1 LCCEYDI
8 TFQLIQLLFLSSRTN
23 VLAALNREGGSCIK
37 QVEEDVIRLIKVS
50 TYTIKKL
57 RFFSSEGSST
67 ANDLLNKL
75 TTDCIISES
84 FHTRAAKLS
93 IDQETPILQHLG
105 IWFLMPLD
113 WGVLSII
120 CLEAA
125 DHIDNESKDNF
136 RHLVFFTCSSMDLYE
151 IDDDRL
157 DQDYLNA
164 DNDDDDYSDNFEL
177 SDVSAL
183 IQAAHTRN
191 YATACYQALRDA
203 ACPRVSFQEGEIAHA
218 LSSLS
223 FITSLQTLVT
233 VDDISEHLG
242 EHSHTTT
249 GIKLGEVI
257 ESLLTIVPGSNGHL
271 FFYNGDEIDDSEA
284 DIDLIIERDDGSASS
299 IEEEVPPLFF
309 RFTLDEE
316 LVSMNEILALKK
328 TVVLAAQVSGNSKSL
343 PTTHSVV
350 SSKIQ
355 HQLDSFE
362 AEQVLEKL
370 RYTGCLLTQDIIA
383 QVMMNMSKTRHKSC
397 EITLEFFMSQSQA
410 LVAADDLTGR
420 NERDLDHCL
429 RVLMAEFDSDDEF
442 LRANENSFLVLDVS
456 ASREVLPYFCFITIH
471 KTRGV
476 ISANVYHPL
485 GDKSADEQLQL
496 TKSLVKRVC
505 NRTNQLLLLDSLYNT
520 KNACRLLIEEEDV
533 QEEDNE
539 QTEASYSC
547 PMQKKLE
554 FTLHRR
560 CAPQQA
566 ILALETGIL
575 QNFRISN
582 RRGLFVYKDE
592 SDHVFYMKLNWIKTS
607 EDSADEN
614 LHVIELLV
622 YGCEAPGPSITVQ
635 LFNVLRRKLLT
646 LTLDSLS
653 SLLRHNPW
661 FNLLDSDL
669 VFIRNFESELKE
681 LDNNE
686 DRPVS
691 PSSDSI
697 RTYSLPS
704 NIRDPL
710 ILMLMFRQNICGSTF
725 IQHLYHDV
733 DDDTSSNKFQLEEE
747 DNGDIKLCFSKLP
760 DFQFYFN
767 SSPSQL
773 DPNLVNTSTEKGK
786 QFSRQVGSGI
796 AIIEVNLE
804 HGTHSECELVIGNK
818 SSVISNK
825 LHVSLSDITLCAN
838 NSDNDNNTGFN
849 IQVKIINTTC
859 DIDILHRWV
868 ELSLSQVLVAW
879 SIECHLAS
887 SRLGLLQYEEGE
899 SSSQYDYKPS
909 IQSKQ
914 ISVNKTLPGIVSLE
928 EMIRFAD
935 KLPHPAVSTVDNQ
948 SMIRAT
954 GLANLTLKLLEPL
967 LNSLL
972 TKDSL
977 LGGVNIIRYTKANGA
992 SLVKMTNDSTRKNCA
1007 RVEVLGTRKVVKDR
1021 ATDDIEYISIYG
1033 FNKDSQMSV
1042 DTKDLFFQ
1050 RVRIQVSSS
1059 SNTQQS
1065 SFSQALSKIKSA
1077 NSSLFQRH
1085 MVFILRVSK
1094 SRRTLVTYNANP
1106 QLMAK
1111 LATTFKEIDHAS
1123 AKADEQKRSSHI
1135 SFLPDT
1141 TPKQEVAEAAH
1152 SSTNATTS
1160 HKPSPTITEDVQ
1172 EKPVEKRPAR
1182 RIPRPT
1188 SMLRPTLIGKSV
1200 A

>member
-1 LCCEYDI
+1 
-8 TFQLIQLLFLSSRTN
+8 
-23 VLAALNREGGSCIK
+23 
-37 QVEEDVIRLIKVS
+37 VIRLIKVS
-50 TYTIKKL
+50 TCTIKKL
-57 RFFSSEGSST
+57 RFFSSEGYST
-67 ANDLLNKL
+67 ANDLLSKL
-75 TTDCIISES
+75 TTDCITSES

-151 IDDDRL
+151 IDDDRQ
-157 DQDYLNA
+157 DQDHLNA
-164 DNDDDDYSDNFEL
+164 DNDDDDSDNFEL

-183 IQAAHTRN
+183 IQSAHTRN
-191 YATACYQALRDA
+191 YATACYQALRDTA
-203 ACPRVSFQEGEIAHA
+203 HPLVSFQEDEIAHA

-223 FITSLQTLVT
+223 FITSLQTLVS
-233 VDDISEHLG
+233 VDDISDHLG

-271 FFYNGDEIDDSEA
+271 FFYNGDEIDDSEV
-284 DIDLIIERDDGSASS
+284 DIDLIIERDDGSAIS

-328 TVVLAAQVSGNSKSL
+328 SAVLAAQVSANGKSL

-355 HQLDSFE
+355 HRLDSFE

-383 QVMMNMSKTRHKSC
+383 QVMLNISKTRHKSC
-397 EITLEFFMSQSQA
+397 DVTLEFFMSQSQA

-442 LRANENSFLVLDVS
+442 LRANEKSFLVLDVS

-476 ISANVYHPL
+476 ISASVYHPL
-485 GDKSADEQLQL
+485 GDESADEQLQL
-496 TKSLVKRVC
+496 TQSLVKRGC

-520 KNACRLLIEEEDV
+520 KNACRLLIKEEGV
-533 QEEDNE
+533 QEGDNE

-554 FTLHRR
+554 FPLHRR

-622 YGCEAPGPSITVQ
+622 YGCEVPGPSITIQ

-661 FNLLDSDL
+661 FNLLDFDL
-669 VFIRNFESELKE
+669 AFIKNFESELKE

-697 RTYSLPS
+697 RTYSLPP

-725 IQHLYHDV
+725 IQHLHHDV
-733 DDDTSSNKFQLEEE
+733 DDTSSDKFQLEEE

-818 SSVISNK
+818 SSEISNK
-825 LHVSLSDITLCAN
+825 LHVSLSDITLCAK
-838 NSDNDNNTGFN
+838 NSDNDNNTDFK
-849 IQVKIINTTC
+849 IQVKITNTTC

-887 SRLGLLQYEEGE
+887 SRLGLLQYEEE
-899 SSSQYDYKPS
+899 KSSQYDYKPFL
-909 IQSKQ
+909 QSRQ
-914 ISVNKTLPGIVSLE
+914 ISINKTLPGIVSLE

-935 KLPHPAVSTVDNQ
+935 KLPHPAVSTVDNR

-954 GLANLTLKLLEPL
+954 GLANLTLKLLEAL
-967 LNSLL
+967 LSSLS
-972 TKDSL
+972 TKDSM
-977 LGGVNIIRYTKANGA
+977 LGGVNIIRYTKANSA
-992 SLVKMTNDSTRKNCA
+992 SLVNLANDNTRKSCA

-1021 ATDDIEYISIYG
+1021 ATDDIEYITIFG
-1033 FNKDSQMSV
+1033 FNNESQSMSV

-1050 RVRIQVSSS
+1050 HVRIQVSSS

-1065 SFSQALSKIKSA
+1065 SFSQALSRIKSA
-1077 NSSLFQRH
+1077 NPSLFQRH

-1094 SRRTLVTYNANP
+1094 SRRTLMTYNANP

-1111 LATTFKEIDHAS
+1111 LVTTFKEIDHAS
-1123 AKADEQKRSSHI
+1123 AKSDEQKRGSHI

-1141 TPKQEVAEAAH
+1141 TPKQEVAEDAN
-1152 SSTNATTS
+1152 STNATTS
-1160 HKPSPTITEDVQ
+1160 HKPSPTIIEDVP
-1172 EKPVEKRPAR
+1172 ETPVEKRPAR

>member
-1 LCCEYDI
+1 M
-8 TFQLIQLLFLSSRTN
+8 
-23 VLAALNREGGSCIK
+23 K

-50 TYTIKKL
+50 TCTTKKL

-67 ANDLLNKL
+67 ANDLLSKL
-75 TTDCIISES
+75 TTDCITSES

-105 IWFLMPLD
+105 MWFIMSLD

-136 RHLVFFTCSSMDLYE
+136 RHIVFFTCSSMDLYE
-151 IDDDRL
+151 IDDDRQ
-157 DQDYLNA
+157 DQDHLNA
-164 DNDDDDYSDNFEL
+164 DNDDDDSDNFEL

-191 YATACYQALRDA
+191 YATACYQALRDTA
-203 ACPRVSFQEGEIAHA
+203 SPLVSFQEDEITHA

-223 FITSLQTLVT
+223 FITSLQTLVS
-233 VDDISEHLG
+233 VDDISDHLG

-257 ESLLTIVPGSNGHL
+257 ESLVTIVPGSNGHL
-271 FFYNGDEIDDSEA
+271 FFYNGDEIDDSEV
-284 DIDLIIERDDGSASS
+284 DIDLIERDDGSASS
-299 IEEEVPPLFF
+299 IEEEAPPLFF

-328 TVVLAAQVSGNSKSL
+328 SAVLAAQVSVYQPLGNSKSL
-343 PTTHSVV
+343 PTTHSIV

-355 HQLDSFE
+355 HHLDSFE

-383 QVMMNMSKTRHKSC
+383 QVMLNISKTRHKLC
-397 EITLEFFMSQSQA
+397 EMPLEFFLSQSQA
-410 LVAADDLTGR
+410 FVAADDLTGR
-420 NERDLDHCL
+420 NERDLEHCL
-429 RVLMAEFDSDDEF
+429 RVLMAEFDRDDEF
-442 LRANENSFLVLDVS
+442 LRANEKSFLVLDDS
-456 ASREVLPYFCFITIH
+456 ASKEVLPYFCFITIQ
-471 KTRGV
+471 KATGI
-476 ISANVYHPL
+476 ISASVYHPL
-485 GDKSADEQLQL
+485 GDESAEEQLQV
-496 TKSLVKRVC
+496 TQSLVKRVC
-505 NRTNQLLLLDSLYNT
+505 DRTNQLLLLDSLYNT
-520 KNACRLLIEEEDV
+520 KNASRLLIKEENV
-533 QEEDNE
+533 QEGDNE

-554 FTLHRR
+554 FPLHRR

-622 YGCEAPGPSITVQ
+622 YGCEVPGPSITVQ

-661 FNLLDSDL
+661 FNLLDADL
-669 VFIRNFESELKE
+669 AFIRNFESELKE

-691 PSSDSI
+691 PVSDSI
-697 RTYSLPS
+697 RTYSLPP

-725 IQHLYHDV
+725 IQHLHHDV
-733 DDDTSSNKFQLEEE
+733 DDTSSDKFQLEEE

-804 HGTHSECELVIGNK
+804 HGTHSECELVMGEK
-818 SSVISNK
+818 SSVISNNK

-838 NSDNDNNTGFN
+838 NSDNDNNTGFK

-859 DIDILHRWV
+859 DIDILHKWV

-899 SSSQYDYKPS
+899 SSQYNYKPS
-909 IQSKQ
+909 FQSKQ
-914 ISVNKTLPGIVSLE
+914 IFINKTLPGIVSLE

-935 KLPHPAVSTVDNQ
+935 KLPHPAVSTVDNR

-954 GLANLTLKLLEPL
+954 GLANLTLKLLEAL
-967 LNSLL
+967 LGSLS
-972 TKDSL
+972 TKDSM

-992 SLVKMTNDSTRKNCA
+992 SLVKMTNDSTRKNCVG
-1007 RVEVLGTRKVVKDR
+1007 VEVLGTRKVVKDR
-1021 ATDDIEYISIYG
+1021 ATDDIEYITIFG
-1033 FNKDSQMSV
+1033 FNNESQSMSV

-1050 RVRIQVSSS
+1050 HVRIQVSSS

-1077 NSSLFQRH
+1077 NPSLFQRH

-1094 SRRTLVTYNANP
+1094 SRRTLMTYNANP

-1111 LATTFKEIDHAS
+1111 LGTTFKQIDHAS
-1123 AKADEQKRSSHI
+1123 TKSDEQKRGSHM

-1141 TPKQEVAEAAH
+1141 TPKQEVADDAH
-1152 SSTNATTS
+1152 NSTNATTS
-1160 HKPSPTITEDVQ
+1160 HKPSPTIIEDVP

>member
-1 LCCEYDI
+1 M
-8 TFQLIQLLFLSSRTN
+8 
-23 VLAALNREGGSCIK
+23 
-37 QVEEDVIRLIKVS
+37 IRLIKVS
-50 TYTIKKL
+50 TCTTKKL

-67 ANDLLNKL
+67 ANDLLSKL
-75 TTDCIISES
+75 TTDCITSES

-105 IWFLMPLD
+105 MWFIMSLD

-136 RHLVFFTCSSMDLYE
+136 RHIVFFTCSSMDLYE
-151 IDDDRL
+151 IDDDRQ
-157 DQDYLNA
+157 DQDHLNA
-164 DNDDDDYSDNFEL
+164 DNDDDDSDNFEL

-191 YATACYQALRDA
+191 YATACYQALRDTA
-203 ACPRVSFQEGEIAHA
+203 SPLVSFQEDEITHA

-223 FITSLQTLVT
+223 FITSLQTLVS
-233 VDDISEHLG
+233 VDDISDHLG

-257 ESLLTIVPGSNGHL
+257 ESLVTIVPGSNGHL
-271 FFYNGDEIDDSEA
+271 FFYNGDEIDDSEV
-284 DIDLIIERDDGSASS
+284 DIDLIERDDGSASS
-299 IEEEVPPLFF
+299 IEEEAPPLFF

-328 TVVLAAQVSGNSKSL
+328 SAVLAAQVSVYQPLGNSKSL
-343 PTTHSVV
+343 PTTHSIV

-355 HQLDSFE
+355 HHLDSFE

-383 QVMMNMSKTRHKSC
+383 QVMLNISKTRHKLC
-397 EITLEFFMSQSQA
+397 EMPLEFFLSQSQA
-410 LVAADDLTGR
+410 FVAADDLTGR
-420 NERDLDHCL
+420 NERDLEHCL
-429 RVLMAEFDSDDEF
+429 RVLMAEFDRDDEF
-442 LRANENSFLVLDVS
+442 LRANEKSFLVLDDS
-456 ASREVLPYFCFITIH
+456 ASKEVLPYFCFITIQ
-471 KTRGV
+471 KATGI
-476 ISANVYHPL
+476 ISASVYHPL
-485 GDKSADEQLQL
+485 GDESAEEQLQV
-496 TKSLVKRVC
+496 TQSLVKRVC
-505 NRTNQLLLLDSLYNT
+505 DRTNQLLLLDSLYNT
-520 KNACRLLIEEEDV
+520 KNASRLLIKEENV
-533 QEEDNE
+533 QEGDNE

-554 FTLHRR
+554 FPLHRR

-622 YGCEAPGPSITVQ
+622 YGCEVPGPSITVQ

-661 FNLLDSDL
+661 FNLLDADL
-669 VFIRNFESELKE
+669 AFIRNFESELKE

-691 PSSDSI
+691 PVSDSI
-697 RTYSLPS
+697 RTYSLPP

-725 IQHLYHDV
+725 IQHLHHDV
-733 DDDTSSNKFQLEEE
+733 DDTSSDKFQLEEE

-804 HGTHSECELVIGNK
+804 HGTHSECELVMGEK
-818 SSVISNK
+818 SSVISNNK

-838 NSDNDNNTGFN
+838 NSDNDNNTGFK

-859 DIDILHRWV
+859 DIDILHKWV

-899 SSSQYDYKPS
+899 SSQYNYKPS
-909 IQSKQ
+909 FQSKQ
-914 ISVNKTLPGIVSLE
+914 IFINKTLPGIVSLE

-935 KLPHPAVSTVDNQ
+935 KLPHPAVSTVDNR

-954 GLANLTLKLLEPL
+954 GLANLTLKLLEAL
-967 LNSLL
+967 LGSLS
-972 TKDSL
+972 TKDSM

-992 SLVKMTNDSTRKNCA
+992 SLVKMTNDSTRKNCVG
-1007 RVEVLGTRKVVKDR
+1007 VEVLGTRKVVKDR
-1021 ATDDIEYISIYG
+1021 ATDDIEYITIFG
-1033 FNKDSQMSV
+1033 FNNESQSMSV

-1050 RVRIQVSSS
+1050 HVRIQVSSS

-1077 NSSLFQRH
+1077 NPSLFQRH

-1094 SRRTLVTYNANP
+1094 SRRTLMTYNANP

-1111 LATTFKEIDHAS
+1111 LGTTFKQIDHAS
-1123 AKADEQKRSSHI
+1123 TKSDEQKRGSHM

-1141 TPKQEVAEAAH
+1141 TPKQEVADDAH
-1152 SSTNATTS
+1152 NSTNETTS
-1160 HKPSPTITEDVQ
+1160 HKPSPTIIEDVP